1 TKAAAPDADLA
12 VLTSARGAGIVGR
25 LRQALSAA
33 PAAQRFV
40 IHLSP
45 PSLAG
50 EGQRGGDGDYP
61 ISVLTLPITDT
72 CKEVVDGLVRATVPR
87 ESLVEVRGPWLI
99 TREGLADA
107 LVRAVTREDAITD
120 MLSLCEAAGVRVRN
134 LPMK

>member
-1 TKAAAPDADLA
+1 M
-12 VLTSARGAGIVGR
+12 
-25 LRQALSAA
+25 SAA

-50 EGQRGGDGDYP
+50 EGQGGGGGDYP
-61 ISVLTLPITDT
+61 IGVLTLPITDT

-87 ESLVEVRGPWLI
+87 EALVEVRGPWLI